1 MSTYEQ
7 NAKVI
12 EDDLQWLR
20 SIVENRVNS
29 LVTDQV
35 KESEPP
41 APDISGTGVFY
52 ANFLQEHGLTP
63 DERKVALLALAPEV
77 QPELLDRF
85 FVRNNTYDKIY
96 SEFGGISA
104 ADFNGFLPT
113 LKTALFVLGGRRI
126 NEQLKYM
133 PLIEKLYS
141 TNILKKV
148 KTPDHSPA
156 SHRKLALSD
165 TALSYIL
172 TGEDIKYEYS
182 ADFPARR
189 LTTPVE

>member
-77 QPELLDRF
+77 QPELLDHF
-85 FVRNNTYDKIY
+85 FIKNHTYGKIY
-96 SEFGGISA
+96 SEFGGISIPS
-104 ADFNGFLPT
+104 FNGFIPT
-113 LKTALFVLGGRRI
+113 LKTALFVLGGHQLS
-126 NEQLKYM
+126 EQMKYTS
-133 PLIEKLYS
+133 LLDKLYAA
-141 TNILKKV
+141 NILKEIRTKEY
-148 KTPDHSPA
+148 TPA
-156 SHRKLALSD
+156 SHRELALSD
-165 TALSYIL
+165 SALSFI
-172 TGEDIKYEYS
+172 
-182 ADFPARR
+182 
-189 LTTPVE
+189 